1 MLEILK
7 INNVAL
13 IKNLELNLG
22 KGFNVILGE
31 TGAGKSIIIDAL
43 NFVLGAKADRT
54 LIRDNENFMKVS
66 AKFNTKNIFIY
77 ELFERLGLTIQDGEI
92 VLSRIYYQQG
102 RNDARVNGEPV
113 SINTLREIGDSLID
127 AYIQHE
133 SVSLLKQKNH
143 LKILDSYKSLELND
157 LKSKIEEKLI
167 VLNKIVKEIK
177 DFGGSEENRARQ
189 IDLLSYQIKEIE
201 DANLKENED
210 INLNEKLEKMSHSE
224 KILSALNI
232 VNNALNEEEN
242 SVSEL
247 IRVSLRTLSGLE
259 KYDEKIAQINTQ
271 LTEINLN
278 LEDIKESVF
287 DLGEEYNFDEQ
298 VLEQFILR
306 REKIDALKRKY
317 GTSIEKIYNFLEN
330 SKEELD
336 KLENAEEMLLKK
348 ENEKNLALKEISS
361 LMDRLWAIRK
371 KHASEIEEK
380 IVEGLS
386 DLGMLKAQFKINF
399 FPLTDSIYSL
409 ESWSIDCLYD
419 IEFLFSANYGEDLKP
434 LVKTISGGE
443 LNRFMLVFKN
453 IIAET
458 YGSETLIFDE
468 IDSGISGKIA
478 NSVAFKIAKLSKQYQ
493 VLCITHLAQV
503 ASMGDSF
510 YFVSKTQ
517 KENRTETHIKKL
529 SDNEIIEQIAL
540 LAYGEINPNSLDFA
554 KKMLLKNKQIKIN
567 ID

>member
-66 AKFNTKNIFIY
+66 AKFNTKNIFVY

-127 AYIQHE
+127 AYSQHE

-201 DANLKENED
+201 DANLKKNED

-278 LEDIKESVF
+278 LEDIKESIF

-317 GTSIEKIYNFLEN
+317 GTSIEKIYNFLEK

-336 KLENAEEMLLKK
+336 KLENSEEMLLKK
-348 ENEKNLALKEISS
+348 ENEKHLALKEISS
-361 LMDRLWAIRK
+361 LMDKLWAVRK
-371 KHASEIEEK
+371 KHALEIEEK

-478 NSVAFKIAKLSKQYQ
+478 NSVALKIAKLSKQYQ

-554 KKMLLKNKQIKIN
+554 EKMLLKNKQIKIN